1 MIGDEN
7 EKWSTMYLHV
17 VSCLRKSQLLADK
30 LSLIR
35 DGFGRGVCNPFCVYL
50 LPLENSEAR
59 VTVFLKYVSN
69 CGVRAQQEYL
79 WERRLFFVL
88 LVSRLPSAVLDFH
101 CLILYQQ
108 PRVLFILKF
117 LCMVPLLLTVCKEDC
132 GGVVKPH
139 F

>member
-1 MIGDEN
+1 MAGE
-7 EKWSTMYLHV
+7 
-17 VSCLRKSQLLADK
+17 
-30 LSLIR
+30 
-35 DGFGRGVCNPFCVYL
+35 FVCNPFCVYL

-69 CGVRAQQEYL
+69 CGARAQQEYL
-79 WERRLFFVL
+79 WERCLSVVL
-88 LVSRLPSAVLDFH
+88 WVSRLPSAMLHVH

-108 PRVLFILKF
+108 PRVLLILKF
-117 LCMVPLLLTVCKEDC
+117 LSTVPLLLTVCKDDC